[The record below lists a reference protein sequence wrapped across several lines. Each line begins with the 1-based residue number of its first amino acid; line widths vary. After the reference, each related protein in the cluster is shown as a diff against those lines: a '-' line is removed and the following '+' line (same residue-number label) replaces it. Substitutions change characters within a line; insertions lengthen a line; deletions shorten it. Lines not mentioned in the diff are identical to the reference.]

1 MRVQYAD
8 RSLERLCTDEREM
21 KKRRADIARKLPL
34 RIKALE
40 AAPNLG
46 ALPGSDPQGN
56 WHPLTSDRAGTWA
69 GSVSPNHRIII
80 RPEGDGPDVEAVT
93 VTVLEAGKDYH

>member
-1 MRVQYAD
+1 MLYGSA
-8 RSLERLCTDEREM
+8 SLKRLCTDEREM
-21 KKRRADIARKLPL
+21 NRRRADIARKLRL

-46 ALPGSDPQGN
+46 ALVVADPLGR
-56 WHPLTSDRAGTWA
+56 WHRLTGDLSGHWA
-69 GSVSPNHRIII
+69 GWVSRNHRIII
-80 RPEGDGPDVEAVT
+80 RPEGAGPDIAAVT